1 MTLFH
6 RIGNGKYP
14 DKKRINLYPWE
25 LKRKMVTVE
34 LLIFSAVMILI
45 LFFVRFAVIEPMRRA
60 DQAEM
65 VYYRMEK
72 QLEDLRDANRVM
84 GEITEE
90 YAHYGKAYQDMEE
103 AVPDRITMFY
113 VLKDTI
119 FPNVDRV
126 MSVSVKED
134 QMDIACVLSK
144 RTQISDLIAQIEAA
158 DAVRYVA
165 VSKETK
171 KDFDGQEETE
181 VLFTVHFTV
190 KIPETAEIGEG
201 S

>member
-6 RIGNGKYP
+6 GIGNGKYP

-45 LFFVRFAVIEPMRRA
+45 LFFVRFAVIEPMRKA

-65 VYYRMEK
+65 LYYRMEK
-72 QLEDLRDANRVM
+72 QLEDLRDANRIM

-103 AVPDRITMFY
+103 VVPDRILMLN
-113 VLKDTI
+113 VLNGTI
-119 FPNVDRV
+119 FPNTDRV
-126 MSVSVKED
+126 VSVSINED
-134 QMDIACVLSK
+134 QMDIVCVLAEK
-144 RTQISDLIAQIEAA
+144 VLVSDLLAQMEAA
-158 DAVRYVA
+158 DGVRYAA
-165 VSKETK
+165 VERETK
-171 KDFDGQEETE
+171 TEAAGQKKTE
-181 VLFTVHFTV
+181 VLFTVYFENV
-190 KIPETAEIGEG
+190 AESGEE

>member
-1 MTLFH
+1 MT
-6 RIGNGKYP
+6 IGNRKYP
-14 DKKRINLYPWE
+14 NKKRINLYPWE
-25 LKRKMVTVE
+25 LKRQRVTVE
-34 LLIFSAVMILI
+34 LLVFSAVMILI
-45 LFFVRFAVIEPMRRA
+45 AFFVRFAVIEPMRKA
-60 DQAEM
+60 DQAELL
-65 VYYRMEK
+65 YYRMEK
-72 QLEDLRDANRVM
+72 QLEELRDVNRIM

-90 YAHYGKAYQDMEE
+90 YAHYGKSYQDIEK
-103 AVPDRITMFY
+103 AVPNRVDMFHT
-113 VLKDTI
+113 LKHII

-126 MSVSVKED
+126 MSVSINED
-134 QMDIACVLSK
+134 QMDISCMLSK

-181 VLFTVHFTV
+181 VLLTVYFTAKV
-190 KIPETAEIGEG
+190 PEAAEIGDG